1 MDWIKVGTAALVGGA
16 VAAVITA
23 LLVIF
28 FAKPGSGDDAVA
40 GEALPA
46 GAVVA
51 FDQEGGCP
59 GGWTA
64 YAKATSRV
72 IVGAGASS
80 PGNGADGKPL
90 TALASG
96 ATGGQESVTLTAENL
111 PPHTHAYNDIYYSE
125 VGGTVTVPNNRGS
138 NGSDSDNKGYE
149 INRTTLPDQ
158 RTASA
163 VNIQPPYI
171 ALTYCLK
178 G

>member
-1 MDWIKVGTAALVGGA
+1 
-16 VAAVITA
+16 
-23 LLVIF
+23 
-28 FAKPGSGDDAVA
+28 
-40 GEALPA
+40 
-46 GAVVA
+46 
-51 FDQEGGCP
+51 
-59 GGWTA
+59 
-64 YAKATSRV
+64 
-72 IVGAGASS
+72 
-80 PGNGADGKPL
+80 
-90 TALASG
+90 
-96 ATGGQESVTLTAENL
+96 VTLTAENL